1 MVYQQDEK
9 FLACIF
15 DAMHTTL
22 SSWQETRSCFYI
34 SKEHHKSSLTLQPHT
49 IKTLNMKTNMP
60 AYLPT
65 LLLISLTII
74 LGIDTATAEADKDDH
89 LLHLRGTASSNKYWT
104 AWATWF
110 WWYQRLIHGFFENV
124 QTRGLALWFSR
135 YLLPGSL
142 LSKNRKHLSPYLK
155 LNVPLWLRL
164 SRLSILQR
172 YVCKLEPKPKD
183 TPLSKLV
190 YYSYLTVF

>member
-89 LLHLRGTASSNKYWT
+89 LLHLRGTASSNNIEQHGPPDSDDTNGLFT
-104 AWATWF
+104 ASLKMCRREGWPC
-110 WWYQRLIHGFFENV
+110 GFPDTCCPGLYCRRTENICRR
-124 QTRGLALWFSR
+124 T
-135 YLLPGSL
+135 
-142 LSKNRKHLSPYLK
+142 
-155 LNVPLWLRL
+155 
-164 SRLSILQR
+164 
-172 YVCKLEPKPKD
+172 
-183 TPLSKLV
+183 
-190 YYSYLTVF
+190 